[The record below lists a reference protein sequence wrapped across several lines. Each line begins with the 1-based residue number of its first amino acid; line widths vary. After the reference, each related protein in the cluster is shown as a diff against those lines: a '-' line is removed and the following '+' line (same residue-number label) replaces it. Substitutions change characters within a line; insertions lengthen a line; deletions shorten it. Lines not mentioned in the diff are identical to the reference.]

1 MTLTAV
7 ASGRAKTECSAVVFD
22 TGAGCRRNRDGVPYA
37 VLSLIDVGV
46 VLLDGAGDIS
56 IEELFP

>member
-7 ASGRAKTECSAVVFD
+7 ARGRAKTECSAVVFD
-22 TGAGCRRNRDGVPYA
+22 RALDVVVTVTVCLTRC
-37 VLSLIDVGV
+37 LSLIDVGV

-56 IEELFP
+56 IEVLFP